1 MGGSM
6 DVEGGS
12 VDVEGMSVDVGAMVV
27 VAHPAEVWSKP

>member
-1 MGGSM
+1 M